1 MITAIISRIIILLFG
16 TLYPAY
22 ASYKAVRTKNVKEY
36 VKWMMYWI
44 VFALF
49 SCTETFTDIF
59 LSWFP
64 FYYEIKVILVLWLLS
79 PATKGSSTLYR
90 KFVHPMLTRREQ
102 EIDEYISQAK
112 EKGYSAVLQYGSKGV
127 NYATSV
133 IMQTALKGGG
143 NLVSSLKKSYSLSD
157 LSEPDVH
164 RSQDEVDNLTRSQR
178 VLRPRTHSTRS
189 SSSGRNVDM
198 HFSEVDVI
206 DSRPRGAKDDYRSTE
221 DISSGYS
228 SAEPLPGGLSRTA
241 SMTNASK
248 IRLRSKKSEDLDSLE
263 FESLISDPLSMHSK
277 ILLSRYPM
285 LNEQLQLRHYD
296 DGGEGSEYGRNIK
309 NVSLDSN
316 IQRQDNK
323 PITLDEID
331 SAKFAMFCKWL
342 NESNFESTPPD
353 AKGVASTQSIDKESS
368 DDEFVDSTS
377 ETVPPSS
384 DKQFKETLPSV
395 IEQAN
400 MSSVVHEISQMNEDR
415 PTKITENTVHVINP
429 VEQCES
435 VPKIESVNKEHIYET
450 LVKLPSQT
458 NLLELPNPSL
468 LSLNLSCGSSAS
480 DLTSENGFPR
490 RRHNKGRAPPIPSTA
505 AHLIADKTVDTEP
518 IADKTVETQPIADKA
533 VEGTPQE
540 KEKKKKNLLTYIP
553 SIFKPVTP
561 SNSSKNLTKET
572 EI

>member
-1 MITAIISRIIILLFG
+1 MSKNSISAIISKFEEKRFPIRQPKTDIHSKLKMGDTKILQGNEVFKDVNRSNGNRNILLENSNLKTFKNSEIQSRGRSLLNLFSWFVFLLSSVNGAIATTLTLTFLLPRALIKSLFYPGYRLLFG

-64 FYYEIKVILVLWLLS
+64 LYYEIKVIIVIWLLS
-79 PATKGSSTLYR
+79 PATKGSSILYR
-90 KFVHPMLTRREQ
+90 KFVHPMLTKREQ

-112 EKGYSAVLQYGSKGV
+112 EKGYSAVLQYGSRGV

-133 IMQTALKGGG
+133 IMQTALKTIDNIVLNKPAQKPLINANDVPDGPDPCKLYASAQHGRLLKAKLMDFKLLGGG

-157 LSEPDVH
+157 LSEPDIH

-206 DSRPRGAKDDYRSTE
+206 ESRHSRVAKDDYSCIRSSE

-263 FESLISDPLSMHSK
+263 FESLISDPLSVHSK
-277 ILLSRYPM
+277 ILLNRYPM
-285 LNEQLQLRHYD
+285 KKVCPLVTPHYLVVRRPNE
-296 DGGEGSEYGRNIK
+296 
-309 NVSLDSN
+309 
-316 IQRQDNK
+316 
-323 PITLDEID
+323 
-331 SAKFAMFCKWL
+331 
-342 NESNFESTPPD
+342 
-353 AKGVASTQSIDKESS
+353 
-368 DDEFVDSTS
+368 
-377 ETVPPSS
+377 
-384 DKQFKETLPSV
+384 
-395 IEQAN
+395 
-400 MSSVVHEISQMNEDR
+400 
-415 PTKITENTVHVINP
+415 
-429 VEQCES
+429 
-435 VPKIESVNKEHIYET
+435 
-450 LVKLPSQT
+450 
-458 NLLELPNPSL
+458 L
-468 LSLNLSCGSSAS
+468 LSQNQ
-480 DLTSENGFPR
+480 
-490 RRHNKGRAPPIPSTA
+490 K
-505 AHLIADKTVDTEP
+505 
-518 IADKTVETQPIADKA
+518 
-533 VEGTPQE
+533 
-540 KEKKKKNLLTYIP
+540 
-553 SIFKPVTP
+553 
-561 SNSSKNLTKET
+561 
-572 EI
+572 